1 MFLSIL
7 SLRDGTKGSHCSHI
21 DVSGRHLCHSLCYRG
36 RIHTWRYAPSNHTKN
51 MPPLLNFFFA
61 ALLWVQ
67 VPQWSDDWSNCA
79 VDVPDTS
86 CHWYVA
92 NADNTFGDGFD
103 WETAPW
109 YSVEGLQDIAD
120 LHDQVLADGNTYT
133 VESLQK

>member
-1 MFLSIL
+1 MLPI
-7 SLRDGTKGSHCSHI
+7 
-21 DVSGRHLCHSLCYRG
+21 
-36 RIHTWRYAPSNHTKN
+36 
-51 MPPLLNFFFA
+51 LNFFFA

-109 YSVEGLQDIAD
+109 YSVEGLQDVAD
-120 LHDQVLADGNTYT
+120 LHDKVLADGNTCLLYT
-133 VESLQK
+133 SPSPRDQRGSRMPSSA